1 MHAPSPLLRQLL
13 RLAWP
18 VIISRS
24 TQVIV
29 GLADTLMVAHLGS
42 AALAAATAGSLNSVA
57 LFIFPFGIVFIVS
70 SFSSQLTGSG
80 DAAGARR
87 FGWYGLL
94 IAGLAQIAVFAL
106 LPFLPSLIR
115 SIGYEPAVASGM
127 TAYLTIRL
135 LGTFAAVGM
144 EALGNY
150 YGGTGN
156 TALHMKFNLT
166 AMVLNVVLNWLLIDG
181 HAGFPAL
188 GVAGAAWASTIATV
202 TAFAG
207 FLLVFLRHGRGFP
220 RPALRRSEF
229 WRVLRFGTPSGFN
242 WSFEFFAF
250 LAFVNVVVGGLGTV
264 TLAAFMAV
272 IQINS
277 CGFMPTFGIG
287 SAGAVLVGQ
296 AIGRG
301 ERDAVPGILRL
312 TFLVSAGW
320 MLVIGIGYGAL
331 PDVLIAPFQPGG
343 EDAGRFMETGARLL
357 VLSAF
362 WQLFDAA
369 GITIGEALRAAGD
382 TAYAMWSRGVLA
394 WCVFLPGAWL
404 TVRNGGGEFGATCWL
419 LIYLGL
425 LALVLFLRFRSG
437 AWRKI
442 ELVRHDGVPLH

>member
-1 MHAPSPLLRQLL
+1 MTLRTLLT
-13 RLAWP
+13 LAWP

-29 GLADTLMVAHLGS
+29 GLADTLMVAHLGG
-42 AALAAATAGSLNSVA
+42 AALAATTAGAMNSFA
-57 LFIFPFGIVFIVS
+57 MFIFPFGIVFIIS
-70 SFSSQLTGSG
+70 SFSSQLTGAG
-80 DAAGARR
+80 DKAGARR

-94 IAGLAQIAVFAL
+94 LAGLAQAGAFAL
-106 LPFLPSLIR
+106 LPFLPRLI
-115 SIGYEPAVASGM
+115 GLLDYEPAVAQAM
-127 TAYLTIRL
+127 TAYISIRL
-135 LGTFAAVGM
+135 LSTGAAVGM

-156 TALHMKFNLT
+156 TSLQMKFNIV
-166 AMVLNVVLNWLLIDG
+166 AMVLNIGLNWLLIDG
-181 HAGFPAL
+181 NLGCPKL
-188 GVAGAAWASTIATV
+188 GVAGAAWASTLATGA
-202 TAFAG
+202 AFLG
-207 FLLVFLRHGRGFP
+207 FLFIFLRHGRGLP
-220 RPALRRSEF
+220 RPSLRRAEF

-250 LAFVNVVVGGLGTV
+250 LAFVNIVVGGLGTI

-312 TFLVSAGW
+312 TFLVSAAW
-320 MLVIGIGYGAL
+320 MLLIGIAYATL
-331 PDVLIAPFQPGG
+331 PGVLIAPFQPG
-343 EDAGRFMETGARLL
+343 DADAAAFLEIGGRLL
-357 VLSAF
+357 LLSAF

-369 GITIGEALRAAGD
+369 GITTGEALRAAGD
-382 TAYAMWSRGVLA
+382 TAYTMWVRGLLA
-394 WCVFLPGAWL
+394 WCVFLPGSWL

-425 LALVLFLRFRSG
+425 LALLLYLRFRSG

-442 ELVRHDGVPLH
+442 ELVQHEVPLH